1 MVRITDTTPGRTALI
16 DGRSCLFFSGFAYLG
31 MHGSHAFR
39 DLLAVGNGR
48 FGSVYPSSRISN
60 LQLRLYEELEH
71 SLATM
76 LHQQSAVCFS
86 SGYLAAQA
94 AITYAAGKG
103 TLLYAPGAHPAIRYP
118 GAQVPEGDVQHWLS
132 AITKMVNQGD
142 DHQYILVSDAVN
154 PLTAT
159 IHDFSPLQNIRRK
172 VLVLIDD
179 SHGIGLLGEN
189 GEGIVQ
195 ALPSNPALHYLITA
209 SLAKAFSL
217 EGGLVAGHA
226 ADIAAIRKLPLFTAS
241 TPMAPANAYAFLHA
255 RDAFATARRVLKQR
269 IQAFENL
276 TAGIPALHH
285 PHPLPVFAVREEV
298 SSAPRETRPVVQLN
312 EQHNL
317 YEHLLSLDIL
327 ISSFSYPDP
336 QGPAI
341 NRIVLSALHTP
352 SDLEILAEHLT
363 RFYTS
368 TQ

>member
-1 MVRITDTTPGRTALI
+1 MAQLTDITPGRTAQVE
-16 DGRSCLFFSGFAYLG
+16 GRSCLFFSGFSYLG
-31 MHGSHAFR
+31 MHASHTFR

-71 SLATM
+71 ALATM

-94 AITYAAGKG
+94 AVTYAAGKG
-103 TLLYAPGAHPAIRYP
+103 ELCYAPGAHPAVRYA
-118 GAQVPEGDVQHWLS
+118 GAQIPTGTVQDWLS
-132 AITKMVNQGD
+132 EITETVNQGD
-142 DHQYILVSDAVN
+142 DHRYVLVCDTVN

-159 IHDFSPLQNIRRK
+159 IHDFSPLQNIRKK
-172 VLVLIDD
+172 VLVLLDD
-179 SHGIGLLGEN
+179 SHGIGVLGET

-195 ALPSNPALHYLITA
+195 ALPANPALHYLITA

-226 ADIAAIRKLPLFTAS
+226 ADVAAIRKLPLFTAS
-241 TPMAPANAYAFLHA
+241 TPMIPANAYTFLHA
-255 RDAFATARRVLKQR
+255 RDAFVTAKRVLQQR

-285 PHPLPVFAVREEV
+285 PHPLPVFAIREAGHHSGKE
-298 SSAPRETRPVVQLN
+298 EQITQLHAH
-312 EQHNL
+312 QDL
-317 YEHLLSLDIL
+317 YAYLLALDTL

-336 QGPAI
+336 QGPRI

-352 SDLEILAEHLT
+352 ADLEILAEHLT

-368 TQ
+368 IQ

>member
-1 MVRITDTTPGRTALI
+1 MTRITDTTPGRTAQI
-16 DGRSCLFFSGFAYLG
+16 DGRSCLFFSGFSYLG
-31 MHGSHAFR
+31 MHASHAFR
-39 DLLAVGNGR
+39 DLLAVGHGR

-71 SLATM
+71 ALATM

-94 AITYAAGKG
+94 AVTYATGKG
-103 TLLYAPGAHPAIRYP
+103 TLLYAPGTHPAVRYP
-118 GAQVPEGDVQHWLS
+118 GARVPEGDVQQWLA
-132 AITKMVNQGD
+132 AIAETVNQGE
-142 DHQYILVSDAVN
+142 DHQYVLIADAVN

-159 IHDFSPLQNIRRK
+159 IHDFSPLQHIRRK

-179 SHGIGLLGEN
+179 SHGIGLLGDN

-217 EGGLVAGHA
+217 EGGFVAGHA

-241 TPMAPANAYAFLHA
+241 TPMIPANAYTFLHA
-255 RDAFATARRVLKQR
+255 HDAFATARRVLKQR
-269 IQAFENL
+269 IQVFENL

-285 PHPLPVFAVREEV
+285 PHALPVFTVRELI
-298 SSAPRETRPVVQLN
+298 SSAPQETRPVVQLDK
-312 EQHNL
+312 HDL